1 MSYCEYQYASRV
13 KQLKNDRMQVKY
25 ANIYIALNMNIFNV
39 EYHAIIDIVRFDLG
53 QVAQKWSSVSR
64 IYEYQST
71 RSLLTLYM

>member
-1 MSYCEYQYASRV
+1 MRYCEYQYASWV

-39 EYHAIIDIVRFDLG
+39 EYHAIIEIVKFEG